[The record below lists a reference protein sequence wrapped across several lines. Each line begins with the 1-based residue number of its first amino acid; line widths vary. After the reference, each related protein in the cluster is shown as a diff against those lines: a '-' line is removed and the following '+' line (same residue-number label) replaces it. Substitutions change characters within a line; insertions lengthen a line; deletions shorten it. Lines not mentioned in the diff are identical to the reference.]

1 MVSSMRFRAI
11 SPIISAIILLAAS
24 IAAGIIVYQYFI
36 QTVNVMS
43 ERPVVYFTAQYIP
56 EISKV
61 YVTVNNGW
69 TKSITIL
76 SVDYT
81 CSDGSTKTYT
91 LQKQLQVKPGETTTF
106 TVPVASTCKPV
117 VILVHY
123 KSSSGRTY
131 GSEPVN
137 VQ

>member
-1 MVSSMRFRAI
+1 MGLRAI
-11 SPIISAIILLAAS
+11 SPIVSAIILLAAS

-56 EISKV
+56 EISKI

-69 TKSITIL
+69 TKTITIV
-76 SVDYT
+76 SADYT
-81 CSDGSTKTYT
+81 CSDGTTKTYT
-91 LQKQLQVKPGETTTF
+91 LQKQVAVKPGETATF
-106 TVPVASTCKPV
+106 TIPVASTCKPV
-117 VILVHY
+117 VIVVHY
-123 KSSSGRTY
+123 KSSSGKAY
-131 GSEPVN
+131 SSEPVN